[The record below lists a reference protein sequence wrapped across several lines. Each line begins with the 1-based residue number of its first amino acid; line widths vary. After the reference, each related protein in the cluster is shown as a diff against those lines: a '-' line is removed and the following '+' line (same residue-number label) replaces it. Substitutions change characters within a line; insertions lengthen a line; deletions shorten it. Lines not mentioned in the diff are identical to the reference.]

1 MSFIPLVDLKAQYRA
16 IKPEIDR
23 AIQQSID
30 SAEFIMGERVR
41 KFEEEFAEFCG
52 ARFAVA
58 CSSGTTALH
67 LALLCC
73 GVGQGDE
80 VITVSHTFIAT
91 AEPICHC
98 GATPVFVDVDPETY
112 NIDVNLIEQAITP
125 RTKAIIP
132 VHLYGQPADMDPI
145 LRIAQK
151 YGLKVIEDAA
161 QAVGAEYKG
170 RRVGTIG
177 DFGCF
182 SFFPAKNLGA
192 YGDAGMVTTSNESD
206 ARRLRMLVNHGRET
220 KYEHKIVGYNYRMD
234 ALQAGILSVKLQH
247 LADWTEARR
256 RLAHRYN
263 ELLKG
268 LPVVTPAEKFHH
280 VYHLYV
286 IQCDNR
292 DELQKALESEGIAT
306 GIHYPI
312 PLHLQPCFQDLPGAG
327 KGHFPVTEKIA
338 SRILSLPMFPE
349 LTDTQQDRIAETIR
363 KFYEY

>member
-1 MSFIPLVDLKAQYRA
+1 MNDIPLVDLKAQYRA
-16 IKPEIDR
+16 IKPEIDK
-23 AIQQSID
+23 AIQETID
-30 SAEFIMGERVR
+30 SAEFIMGERIR
-41 KFEEEFAEFCG
+41 RFEEEFAEYCG
-52 ARFAVA
+52 AKFAVA

-73 GVGQGDE
+73 GVRPGDE

-91 AEPICHC
+91 AEAICHC
-98 GATPVFVDVDPETY
+98 GAVPVFVDIDPETY

-145 LRIAQK
+145 IEIAQR

-192 YGDAGMVTTSNESD
+192 YGDAGMVITNNESD
-206 ARRLRMLVNHGRET
+206 ACRLRMLVNHGRET
-220 KYEHKIVGYNYRMD
+220 KYEHKIIGYNYRMD
-234 ALQAGILSVKLQH
+234 AIQASILSVKLRH
-247 LADWTEARR
+247 LEEWTTTRR
-256 RLAHRYN
+256 RLAQRYN
-263 ELLKG
+263 ELFKG
-268 LPVVTPAEKFHH
+268 LPVQTPVEKFHH

-286 IQCDNR
+286 IQCDER
-292 DELQKALESEGIAT
+292 DELQKALKDEGIAT

-312 PLHLQPCFQDLPGAG
+312 PLHLQPCFQDLRSAREGR
-327 KGHFPVTEKIA
+327 FPVTEKIV
-338 SRILSLPMFPE
+338 SRILSLPIFPE
-349 LTDTQQDRIAETIR
+349 LTETQQGRIVESIR
-363 KFYEY
+363 KFYGN